1 MSLDDP
7 RTSVKERR
15 AHESSCGHFPPR
27 QSNIRRK
34 IANHP
39 RETALLRLPRPL
51 LALLLVLP
59 ASSAAQDAHNH
70 AAPEKLGVVSFPISC
85 QPEVQQQFD
94 RGVALLHSFAY
105 ADARSA
111 FQAVATQDEHCAMA
125 HWGIAMTYFRQLWD
139 PPLLPETVS
148 SAQKEIERARHLGT
162 NSDRER
168 NFVKAM
174 AELYQN
180 ADSLPYTTRAL
191 KYERAMSSLV
201 SQNTADVEAKVFYA
215 LALLANASPTD
226 KTHSKQKQAA
236 TLLEPLYRSHPQHPG
251 IPHYLIQA
259 YDNTELA
266 PQGLQ
271 AAKAYAQI
279 APSAPHALHMPSHIF
294 TRLGLW
300 DDSIA
305 SNLAAMKAAQQQ
317 GDTGEELHAMDYLV
331 YAYLQSGRDSEAN
344 QIVQQLQGMSG
355 VNVADFKIGYAYT
368 VMPIRLAVERGDWAG
383 AAKIVSPEGVPP
395 HVAAIAV
402 WARGMGLSR
411 SGHVAEAQAEAD
423 RLRQIETRF
432 RASGNQSN
440 NQTTSDYWA
449 AQVHILSREVMAWS
463 AEASGNHQE
472 AVNLLREAADQEDG
486 IGKLPVTPG
495 PILPAREQLGY
506 LLLEQH
512 HAELAG
518 AEFQVALA
526 NAPGRRGALQGAA
539 RAAELSSHK

>member
-1 MSLDDP
+1 
-7 RTSVKERR
+7 
-15 AHESSCGHFPPR
+15 
-27 QSNIRRK
+27 
-34 IANHP
+34 
-39 RETALLRLPRPL
+39 LLRVPRPL

-111 FQAVATQDEHCAMA
+111 FQAVAAQDERCAIA

-139 PPLLPETVS
+139 PPILPETVS
-148 SAQKEIERARHLGT
+148 AAQKDIERAQQLGT
-162 NSDRER
+162 NSERER
-168 NFVKAM
+168 SFIKAL
-174 AELYQN
+174 ATLYQN
-180 ADSLPYTTRAL
+180 ADSVPYSTRAL
-191 KYERAMSSLV
+191 NYERAMSALV
-201 SQNTADVEAKVFYA
+201 SQNGADVEAKVFYA
-215 LALLANASPTD
+215 LALLANSSPTD

-236 TLLEPLYRSHPQHPG
+236 SLLEPLYRSYPQHPG
-251 IPHYLIQA
+251 IPHYLIHA
-259 YDNTELA
+259 YDNAELA

-305 SNLAAMKAAQQQ
+305 SNLAAMKAARQQ

-331 YAYLQSGRDSEAN
+331 YANLQCGRDSEAN
-344 QIVQQLQGMSG
+344 QVVQQLQGVSG
-355 VNVADFKIGYAYT
+355 PDAADFKIGYAYT
-368 VMPIRLAVERGDWAG
+368 VMPIRLAVERGEWTG
-383 AAKIVSPEGVPP
+383 AAKIVSPPGVPP
-395 HVAAIAV
+395 HVAAIAI

-411 SGHVAEAQAEAD
+411 TGRVAEAQTEAD
-423 RLRQIETRF
+423 RLQQIEAQLRG
-432 RASGNQSN
+432 SSHQSN
-440 NQTTSDYWA
+440 NQSTSDYWA
-449 AQVHILSREVMAWS
+449 AQVHILLREVMAWS
-463 AEASGNHQE
+463 AEASGKHQE

-486 IGKLPVTPG
+486 IEKLPVTPG

-506 LLLEQH
+506 LLLEQNH
-512 HAELAG
+512 PELAA
-518 AEFQVALA
+518 AEFQTALA